1 MGDHRP
7 SGRHRGYP
15 ALTGIGQGLFQ
26 SSNTRFAGAVF
37 AGLGGTAAGSALDG
51 ARAGG
56 PTAPDVG
63 ALQQTFLAGFRG
75 ALVVSVAV
83 AATASGEGA
92 GQRPCQIDL
101 DL

>member
-1 MGDHRP
+1 MRRPAAPRERRRLTTGSVMG
-7 SGRHRGYP
+7 
-15 ALTGIGQGLFQ
+15 Q
-26 SSNTRFAGAVF
+26 SLHIAFAGAVF

-92 GQRPCQIDL
+92 GQRPCLIDL